1 MENLNVNSNPKG
13 KHTGW
18 ILMSSTLLPLATTAR
33 EEITE
38 TCSVNRLKDP
48 SGLLQWTSKEPHKSI
63 GQKFHPCLSIIF
75 QHAIN
80 MPSHVIMSSLFVFY
94 LTGVDWIC
102 LWRIHHA
109 NEVGMKTKPTCSYML
124 VARRWRVGKETP
136 CLHQKP
142 GFNRL
147 IDSPL
152 MLMPVPTSFPPRA
165 EIQTPRR
172 GGLGLWFSC

>member
-18 ILMSSTLLPLATTAR
+18 ILVASTLLPFATTAR
-33 EEITE
+33 EETTE
-38 TCSVNRLKDP
+38 TCSIDLRIFRPAPVDFH
-48 SGLLQWTSKEPHKSI
+48 GTSHKSV
-63 GQKFHPCLSIIF
+63 GQQFHPCLSIIF

-102 LWRIHHA
+102 LWRMHHA
-109 NEVGMKTKPTCSYML
+109 KEDGMKTKPTCSYML